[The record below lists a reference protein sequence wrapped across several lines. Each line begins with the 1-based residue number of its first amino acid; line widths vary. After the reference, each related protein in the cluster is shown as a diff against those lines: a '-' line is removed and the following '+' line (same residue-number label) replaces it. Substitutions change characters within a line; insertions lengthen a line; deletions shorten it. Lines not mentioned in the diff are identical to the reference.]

1 MNRFFDKGAF
11 KEAFA
16 QLKVPGLVFTVIGAL
31 ISILYPVG
39 MIVERYQY
47 RLMDMEPIDV
57 LPTGYFYI
65 LFAVA
70 LVFAPCAILSV
81 LGFLNKRNSC
91 DFYHSVPVKREALY
105 ISSAAAAFLWIVI
118 LFVDICGFA
127 MIITGFDPDMSLEM
141 LEAGK
146 IILEAFVT
154 CILVGGVFG
163 LGTALTGTGLTNFV
177 VSMMILVGPR
187 AIIIIIQFIFGELV
201 PFTNLGYGNTVLN
214 HSYNMVFKMFTDA
227 TAGHSISYWTPVIYS
242 TLLGI
247 VYFILGCLVFV
258 KRKSETAAQAT
269 AYPVVQTVCKM
280 VPSFMCALIAIWGF
294 LETTLNGEA
303 DAVTYFVVVVLII
316 ISVAIYFIYDLI
328 TNKKAR
334 SFIKSVKQ
342 LPIFFG
348 VIIVTTIIMGCVAT
362 SERNWEPNKDE
373 ITKVEIY
380 EFDYLYSYFGIE
392 KIDIED
398 ERAIEII
405 VDAYNRQVEEY
416 NNDSDSMYIHGT
428 GYDYEHSRLVVGIKE
443 GWTTKYKSIGFTEK
457 ENEELLSISAKAV
470 KKNGYSIS
478 LPRFNDYYTDIYC
491 ARIPVLNGNNKRL
504 YNCLKDEIKD
514 MDIYEV
520 MKGDNENAIDYIHIF
535 IDSDY
540 GSVSKSITIPVGDNL
555 PKTRKLIIQLGYEF
569 TQYYKKQDESL
580 DSVSDFELFE
590 GWVEEGT
597 KESEKTT
604 SIFMDYVLTDCDLD
618 KEVYCYVEDTLNNA
632 ESRKIFELLHKIIE
646 ESKNAKEDYV
656 TVYMELSVP
665 DENDE
670 QWHVIVAYKVS
681 EETAKEYMDFIG
693 TLKHMTLDEAEVTYE
708 IID

>member
-47 RLMDMEPIDV
+47 KEEMEILGEFPAS
-57 LPTGYFYI
+57 YFNI

-70 LVFAPCAILSV
+70 IVFAPCAILSV

-127 MIITGFDPDMSLEM
+127 MVITGFDPNMSLDM
-141 LEAGK
+141 LEAGE

-163 LGTALTGTGLTNFV
+163 LGTALTGTSLTNFV

-214 HSYNMVFKMFTDA
+214 HSYNMLFKLLTDD

-242 TLLGI
+242 TLLGVI
-247 VYFILGCLVFV
+247 YFILGCVVFV
-258 KRKSETAAQAT
+258 NRKSETAAQAT

-280 VPSFMCALIAIWGF
+280 VPSFMCALIAVWVF
-294 LETTLNGEA
+294 LESTLNGEA
-303 DAVTYFVVVVLII
+303 NAVTYFVVVVLII

-348 VIIVTTIIMGCVAT
+348 VIIVTTIIIGGAAT

-380 EFDYLYSYFGIE
+380 EFEYLYSYFGIE
-392 KIDIED
+392 KIEIED
-398 ERAIEII
+398 ARAIEII
-405 VDAYNRQVEEY
+405 VDAYNRQMKEHD
-416 NNDSDSMYIHGT
+416 NDADSIYIHGT
-428 GYDYEHSRLVVGIKE
+428 GYEYEHNRLIVGIKE

-478 LPRFNDYYTDIYC
+478 LPRFNDYHTDVYC
-491 ARIPVLNGNNKRL
+491 ARMPMRNGYDKRL
-504 YNCLKDEIKD
+504 YDCLRDEIKD
-514 MDIYEV
+514 MDIAEV
-520 MKGDNENAIDYIHIF
+520 MNEDNENAIDYVHIY
-535 IDSDY
+535 INSSY
-540 GSVSKSITIPVGDNL
+540 GGTPRDITIPVGDNL
-555 PKTRKLIIQLGYEF
+555 PKTRKLITQLGYEY

-580 DSVSDFELFE
+580 NGVSDFDLFE
-590 GWVEEGT
+590 EWVEKNISEG
-597 KESEKTT
+597 EKTT
-604 SIFMDYVLTDCDLD
+604 SIYMDYVLTDCDLD
-618 KEVYCYVEDTLNNA
+618 REVYCYVEDTLNNA

-646 ESKNAKEDYV
+646 ESKNEKEDYV
-656 TVYMELSVP
+656 TVYMELDVP

-670 QWHVIVAYKVS
+670 LWHIIVAYKVS

-693 TLKHMTLDEAEVTYE
+693 TLNYVTFDEDEVTYE

>member
-47 RLMDMEPIDV
+47 KEEMEILGVFPAS
-57 LPTGYFYI
+57 YFYI

-118 LFVDICGFA
+118 LFLDICGFA
-127 MIITGFDPDMSLEM
+127 MVITGFDPNMSLDM
-141 LEAGK
+141 LEAGE

-201 PFTNLGYGNTVLN
+201 PFANLGYGNTVLN
-214 HSYNMVFKMFTDA
+214 HSYNMFFKLFTDA

-294 LETTLNGEA
+294 LESTLNGEA
-303 DAVTYFVVVVLII
+303 NAVTYFVVVVLII

-348 VIIVTTIIMGCVAT
+348 VIIVTTIIIGGAAT

-380 EFDYLYSYFGIE
+380 EFEYLYSYFGIE
-392 KIDIED
+392 KIEIED
-398 ERAIEII
+398 ARAIEII
-405 VDAYNRQVEEY
+405 VDAYNRQMKEHD
-416 NNDSDSMYIHGT
+416 NDADSIYIHGT
-428 GYDYEHSRLVVGIKE
+428 GYEYEHNRLIVGIKE

-478 LPRFNDYYTDIYC
+478 LPRFNDYHTDIYC
-491 ARIPVLNGNNKRL
+491 SRMPMRNGYGKRL
-504 YNCLKDEIKD
+504 YDCLRDEIKD
-514 MDIYEV
+514 MDIAEV
-520 MKGDNENAIDYIHIF
+520 MNDDNENAIDYVHIY
-535 IDSDY
+535 INPSY
-540 GSVSKSITIPVGDNL
+540 GGTPRDITIPVGDNL
-555 PKTRKLIIQLGYEF
+555 PKTRKLITQLGYEY

-580 DSVSDFELFE
+580 DGVSDFDVFE
-590 GWVEEGT
+590 EWVEKNISKG
-597 KESEKTT
+597 EKTT
-604 SIFMDYVLTDCDLD
+604 SIYMDYVLTDCDLD
-618 KEVYCYVEDTLNNA
+618 REVYCYVEDTLNNA

-646 ESKNAKEDYV
+646 ESKNEKEDYV
-656 TVYMELSVP
+656 TVYMELNVP

-670 QWHVIVAYKVS
+670 LWHIIVAYKVS

-693 TLKHMTLDEAEVTYE
+693 TLNYMTFDEDEVTYE